1 MSRGLATL
9 PNAVTLV
16 RVAAIPFV
24 LNALSAGN
32 DTALAAW
39 VAVMALSDFLD
50 GFLARLLR
58 SQSDV
63 GKVLDPAADKV
74 CVFFL
79 AAAIWV
85 QRGFPTW
92 ALALLV
98 GKDVLI
104 AAGGLLLNRKA
115 KVPITPNFWGK
126 AALAVELWAFVT
138 YAFRLDWMK
147 TDTLAVLAFFVV
159 VSALVYAKVFWDV
172 VRGRKTVPEIVAG
185 YSAYG
190 FSRERTRRARLTN
203 AFILFLCGAL
213 LARFVWLILTPP

>member
-1 MSRGLATL
+1 MSRGLFTV
-9 PNAVTLV
+9 PNIVTLV

-24 LNALSAGN
+24 LRALSAG
-32 DTALAAW
+32 DDVALAVW
-39 VAVMALSDFLD
+39 VGVMALSDFLD
-50 GFLARLLR
+50 GFLARLFHT
-58 SQSDV
+58 QSDV

-79 AAAIWV
+79 AAAIWL

-104 AAGGLLLNRKA
+104 AAGGLLLNRRA

-126 AALAVELWAFVT
+126 AALAAELAAFVV

-147 TDTLAVLAFFVV
+147 IDTLAVMTFFVV

-172 VRGRKTVPEIVAG
+172 IRGRKTVPEIVAG

-190 FSRERTRRARLTN
+190 FSREKTRRARLTN
-203 AFILFLCGAL
+203 AFILL
-213 LARFVWLILTPP
+213 LSGSLVFRFVWLLLSRP

>member
-1 MSRGLATL
+1 MTRDLLTV

-24 LNALSAGN
+24 LHALSAGDN
-32 DTALAAW
+32 RSLAVW
-39 VAVMALSDFLD
+39 ITVMALSDFLD
-50 GFLARLLR
+50 GFLARLFR

-79 AAAIWV
+79 AAAIWI

-115 KVPITPNFWGK
+115 RVPITPNFWGK
-126 AALAVELWAFVT
+126 AALAAEMWAFVV
-138 YAFRLDWMK
+138 YAFRLEWMK
-147 TDTLAVLAFFVV
+147 TDALAVLTFFVI
-159 VSALVYAKVFWDV
+159 VSALVYLNVFLDV
-172 VRGRKTVPEIVAG
+172 ISGRKTVPEIVAG

-190 FSRERTRRARLTN
+190 FSREKTRRARLTN
-203 AFILFLCGAL
+203 AFILL
-213 LARFVWLILTPP
+213 LSGSLIARFLWLLLSRP